1 MSGEGEAK
9 VSDEENAQLSD
20 EAMRDLFDPYPS
32 WTVSLVATQPRPI
45 NEDDREVPIAG
56 AHLGERLAWV
66 SLLGYGLF
74 AEWGGSN
81 MHPTAKRSLRI
92 CGILLGVMTKDDQ

>member
-56 AHLGERLAWV
+56 
-66 SLLGYGLF
+66 
-74 AEWGGSN
+74 
-81 MHPTAKRSLRI
+81 
-92 CGILLGVMTKDDQ
+92 

>member
-1 MSGEGEAK
+1 MPTVLTEATL
-9 VSDEENAQLSD
+9 QTGLI
-20 EAMRDLFDPYPS
+20 
-32 WTVSLVATQPRPI
+32 RPL
-45 NEDDREVPIAG
+45 PIAG